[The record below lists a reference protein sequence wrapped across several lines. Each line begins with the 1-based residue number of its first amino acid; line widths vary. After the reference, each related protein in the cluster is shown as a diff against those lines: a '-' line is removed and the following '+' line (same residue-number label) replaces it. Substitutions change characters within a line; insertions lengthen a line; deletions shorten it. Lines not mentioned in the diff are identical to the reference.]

1 MRSVKKLLALFL
13 TAGTVFCLAGCA
25 GTGAEAPSQQEASAP
40 AETETEK
47 VLVAYFS
54 ATGNTKN
61 AAENIAEITGGDL
74 YEIIPAEAY
83 TEEDLD
89 YGNDQSRTSLE
100 MNDPDA
106 RPEIAGEALDLD
118 GYDVLYLGY
127 PIWHGQA
134 PRIMDTF
141 AEQYDFDGMT
151 VIPFCTSGGS
161 GIGSSAETLEE
172 LAGSGSWLEGQRFS
186 SGVSEEE
193 LQEWIDS
200 IQ

>member
-1 MRSVKKLLALFL
+1 M
-13 TAGTVFCLAGCA
+13 CC
-25 GTGAEAPSQQEASAP
+25 
-40 AETETEK
+40 
-47 VLVAYFS
+47 
-54 ATGNTKN
+54 
-61 AAENIAEITGGDL
+61 
-74 YEIIPAEAY
+74 
-83 TEEDLD
+83 
-89 YGNDQSRTSLE
+89 
-100 MNDPDA
+100 
-106 RPEIAGEALDLD
+106 
-118 GYDVLYLGY
+118 
-127 PIWHGQA
+127 IWDTLSG
-134 PRIMDTF
+134 MDTF